1 MPQVTKLFLLTLFVA
16 TLFIYRVDFLLG
28 QERSETVSSFSNTT
42 AVVVGTVADDPD
54 ARDTTTRVVLSVS
67 SINGKEGSG
76 KVLVG
81 LPKNFDVAYG
91 DTLEVRG
98 LVELPDNFLTETGRE
113 FDYKNYLHVRG
124 VSTVIQHAVVRAQT
138 HAGWSLRGTLFD
150 IKHAFESSLE
160 RAMPEPEVSLME
172 GILLGERGGLSRELL
187 QLFVVVG
194 LIHIVVLS
202 GSNVAIVSEG
212 VFRILGAFLPR
223 RATLV
228 IGFAAII
235 LFALMVGGGAATLRA
250 VVMGSIAILARYL
263 RRPEAALRA
272 LGIAGVAILLYNPL
286 YIFDQGFVLS
296 MLATFGLIVL
306 GQPIENRLT
315 RLPAWVHFNL
325 RSIVATTL
333 AVEVFILPALLYYS
347 GVLSFISIPANA
359 LLLPLLPLVMFLG
372 FFAGVAGLVHPA
384 FALVPALGA
393 DLLLKFLLWVVQ
405 TIGTLPYAATIV
417 APFPWWV
424 AVFVYVPLA
433 WLALTAYTKSSLVS
447 RV

>member
-1 MPQVTKLFLLTLFVA
+1 MPQVTKLSLLLLFVA
-16 TLFIYRVDFLLG
+16 TLFIYRVDFLLR
-28 QERSETVSSFSNTT
+28 QEARETVANYADTT
-42 AVVVGTVADDPD
+42 AVVRGTVVDDPER
-54 ARDTTTRVVLSVS
+54 RDTATRVVLDVAAV
-67 SINGKEGSG
+67 NGKEGSG
-76 KVLVG
+76 KLLVG
-81 LPKNFDVAYG
+81 LPKGFDVAYG

-98 LVELPDNFLTETGRE
+98 LVEEPDNFLTETGRE

-124 VSTVIQHAVVRAQT
+124 VSAVVQRAVVREHAA
-138 HAGWSLRGTLFD
+138 AGWSLRGMLFD
-150 IKHAFESSLE
+150 IKHRFELSLE

-202 GSNVAIVSEG
+202 GSNIAIVSEG
-212 VFRILGAFLPR
+212 MFRLLGAFLPR

-228 IGFAAII
+228 AGFVAIV

-272 LGIAGVAILLYNPL
+272 LGIAGAAILLYNPL
-286 YIFDQGFVLS
+286 YLFDQGFVLS

-306 GQPIENRLT
+306 GQPIENKITL
-315 RLPAWVHFNL
+315 LPAWSHFNL

-333 AVEVFILPALLYYS
+333 AVEIFILPALLYYS
-347 GVLSFISIPANA
+347 GVLSFVSLPANA

-384 FALVPALGA
+384 LALVPALLA
-393 DLLLKFLLWVVQ
+393 DLLLKFLLWVVH
-405 TIGTLPYAATIV
+405 TIGALPHAATVV
-417 APFPWWV
+417 APFPWYV
-424 AVFVYVPLA
+424 AALVYVPLT
-433 WLALTAYTKSSLVS
+433 WLALQIYLRQPASSRS
-447 RV
+447 